1 MSDRT
6 ARLRIVRENSW
17 ERGRSGMAPARVQ
30 VTNCVFHNDALRPA
44 TCPFPKH
51 PVLFNT
57 ILNTGDKAPFSLLVI
72 SRKEKGKLIQTIQIL
87 VKNLEKILAS
97 RVPTFTVSTYL
108 SVGLLSHFLTSAQPH
123 AQSLDRLCR
132 RQVWSRTPLRHHAW
146 QESASWRRHAQ

>member
-1 MSDRT
+1 
-6 ARLRIVRENSW
+6 
-17 ERGRSGMAPARVQ
+17 MAPARVQ

-57 ILNTGDKAPFSLLVI
+57 RHNPGDKAPFSLLVI

-108 SVGLLSHFLTSAQPH
+108 SVGLLSHFLPSGQRP
-123 AQSLDRLCR
+123 AQSLVRLS
-132 RQVWSRTPLRHHAW
+132 RQKVWSTPPLRHHAC
-146 QESASWRRHAQ
+146 QKSAP